1 GLAAEILGFWSLWRI
16 SISTADWNRY
26 RIMPLFLADDGR
38 VLVPTARHLW
48 DRLLTSRPVILRHLD
63 AESSH
68 QAFERVRNA
77 AEQHGKTIYDELVH
91 LHRERLTR
99 ERERGEFAFAVRR
112 KAIERIGL
120 PEVRN
125 HRLSL
130 LKQEEQRFREQLELK
145 VQIMPDMVPLLLVRV
160 EGGTHA

>member
-1 GLAAEILGFWSLWRI
+1 
-16 SISTADWNRY
+16 
-26 RIMPLFLADDGR
+26 M
-38 VLVPTARHLW
+38 LVPTARHLW
-48 DRLLTSRPVILRHLD
+48 DRLLTTQPVILRHLD

-99 ERERGEFAFAVRR
+99 ERERGEFAFAARR

-130 LKQEEQRFREQLELK
+130 LKQEEQRFREQLKLK
-145 VQIMPDMVPLLLVRV
+145 AQIIPDMVPLLLVRV